1 MNEDLYDDP
10 FLDEEYEEYSRSSK
24 IDWAAYVRKF
34 LSHKRFILIVTFIFG
49 LLGCGYALMHKHL
62 WRVVV
67 TLAPEVQSSIRTSS
81 SLKSIT
87 SLLGVGN
94 ATLANSTDALNITL
108 SSEICASTPFLVQLF
123 DVEIDPKISKK
134 QLEKGAKPGP
144 MTVYTYFTRKYMP
157 EEEKSGFSLWM
168 EHFFKKDVE
177 ESEELVDTINISYL
191 TKEQA
196 GVVKILRGCIKVN
209 VDNKSGVTSISV
221 TTTDPKVSTQLA
233 DTVSR
238 HLQDYISEYRT
249 KKAMQDYKY
258 YQKMSEE
265 AKEKM
270 IQAQT
275 AYAHSIDYDRSVIL
289 QSVSSEKER
298 LQQEAS
304 LAQQMYAQMKVQ
316 EDAYKA
322 KVQELRPV
330 FAIIQP
336 AQMPLRPADS
346 RKKVALA
353 FMFFGFVLATA
364 WKVFLKDAISDFREK
379 LKAEGGE
386 TNAVPAVESDVKA
399 EIQEKM
405 E

>member
-1 MNEDLYDDP
+1 MNKDLYDDP
-10 FLDEEYEEYSRSSK
+10 FMDEEYEEYLESSK
-24 IDWAAYVRKF
+24 IDWMAYVRKF
-34 LSHKRFILIVTFIFG
+34 FSHKRFIVIVTFIFS
-49 LLGCGYALMHKHL
+49 LLGCGYALMHKHI

-123 DVEIDPKISKK
+123 DVEINPKISKK
-134 QLEKGAKPGP
+134 ELEKGAKLGP
-144 MTVYTYFTRKYMP
+144 MTVYTYFTKKYMP

-168 EHFFKKDVE
+168 EHFFKKEVE
-177 ESEELVDTINISYL
+177 ESEYVSDTINISHL

-196 GVVKILRGCIKVN
+196 AVVKFLRGCIKVN

-221 TTTDPKVSTQLA
+221 TTTDPMVSTQLA
-233 DTVSR
+233 DTVSS

-249 KKAMQDYKY
+249 KKAMQDYLY
-258 YQKMSEE
+258 YQRMSEE

-289 QSVSSEKER
+289 QSVSSVKER

-304 LAQQMYAQMKVQ
+304 LAQQMYAQMKIQ

-346 RKKVALA
+346 RKKVVLA
-353 FMFFGFVLATA
+353 FMLFGFILATS
-364 WKVFLKDAISDFREK
+364 WKVFIKDAIAEFREK
-379 LKAEGGE
+379 LNAGE
-386 TNAVPAVESDVKA
+386 EIANAVPVIESNDKA
-399 EIQEKM
+399 GIQEKL
-405 E
+405 

>member
-1 MNEDLYDDP
+1 MNKDIYDDP
-10 FLDEEYEEYSRSSK
+10 FLDEEYEDYSESSK
-24 IDWAAYVRKF
+24 IDWMAYVRKF
-34 LSHKRFILIVTFIFG
+34 LSHKRFIFVVTFVFA
-49 LLGCGYALMHKHL
+49 LLGCGYALMHKHI
-62 WRVVV
+62 WKVVV

-94 ATLANSTDALNITL
+94 ASLANSTDALNITL
-108 SSEICASTPFLVQLF
+108 SSEICASTPFLIQLF
-123 DVEIDPKISKK
+123 DVEINPEISQK
-134 QLEKGAKPGP
+134 EIDKGAKPGP
-144 MTVYTYFTRKYMP
+144 MSVYTYFTGKYKP
-157 EEEKSGFSLWM
+157 EKEKSGFSLWM
-168 EHFFKKDVE
+168 EHLFKKE
-177 ESEELVDTINISYL
+177 ETKKEETSDTVNISNL

-196 GVVKILRGCIKVN
+196 GVIKSLRGSIKVD

-221 TTTDPKVSTQLA
+221 TTTDPMVSTQLA

-238 HLQDYISEYRT
+238 YLQDYISEYRT
-249 KKAMQDYKY
+249 KKAMQDYQY
-258 YQKMSEE
+258 YQRMSDE

-304 LAQQMYAQMKVQ
+304 LAQQMYAQMKIQ

-336 AQMPLRPADS
+336 AQKPQYPADS
-346 RKKVALA
+346 RKKVVFA
-353 FMFFGFVLATA
+353 FMFIGFILASA
-364 WKVFLKDAISDFREK
+364 WKVVLKDAIASFRER
-379 LKAEGGE
+379 LKAEDEVEVATAIE
-386 TNAVPAVESDVKA
+386 TVSTS
-399 EIQEKM
+399 EIEDK
-405 E
+405 ETK